1 MSSTFSSFEEPG
13 EVLFSALIYL
23 PSHIFPSEEDRAAAM
38 DDASYVDMEEQ
49 YDDDEVI
56 LCQ

>member
-1 MSSTFSSFEEPG
+1 MLSTFSSLEASG
-13 EVLFSALIYL
+13 RGAIFSPHL

-38 DDASYVDMEEQ
+38 DDASYDDMEEQ

>member
-1 MSSTFSSFEEPG
+1 MIERLDVVDLLFFRGTGRGAIFSPHSSST
-13 EVLFSALIYL
+13 
-23 PSHIFPSEEDRAAAM
+23 AAAM